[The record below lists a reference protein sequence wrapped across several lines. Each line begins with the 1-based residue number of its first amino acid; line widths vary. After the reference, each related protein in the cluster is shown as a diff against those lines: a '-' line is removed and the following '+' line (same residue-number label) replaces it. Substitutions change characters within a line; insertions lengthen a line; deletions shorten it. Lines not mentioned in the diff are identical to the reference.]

1 MRSVAARSAMR
12 SRLPKRSC
20 LWSPRPW
27 LGRSVLACAALLVGP
42 VPGAAQGGDGA
53 DRIALM
59 VRDASRALQAG
70 NAPLFLAAFER
81 GSVPDFASF
90 REQVTALA
98 EHRRIASSVAAGPVE
113 GGPEEW
119 TVRVDWLL
127 ELAPK
132 LDPGPLERRR
142 ETVTL
147 KARKRGKRWKF
158 VSLDRPEFFAALPRS
173 VP

>member
-1 MRSVAARSAMR
+1 MRSVAVHSATR
-12 SRLPKRSC
+12 DRLLKRFC
-20 LWSPRPW
+20 PSPLRAVLRW
-27 LGRSVLACAALLVGP
+27 WALACAALVAMP
-42 VPGAAQGGDGA
+42 VPGLAQELDAAE
-53 DRIALM
+53 RIALM

-70 NAPLFLAAFER
+70 NAPLFLAAFEP
-81 GSVPDFASF
+81 GSVQDFASF

-142 ETVTL
+142 EAITL
-147 KARKRGKRWKF
+147 KARQRGKRWKF
-158 VSLDRPEFFAALPRS
+158 VSLDRPEFFAARPR
-173 VP
+173 PNP